1 MYLLSN
7 ESNNRIRIAVM
18 AVAARTMNF
27 CLCIAE
33 VNSPKS
39 QTVLMH
45 GDISPILLENLQNK
59 QKWHSSIQ
67 ISKCI

>member
-1 MYLLSN
+1 MALYRSRLSV
-7 ESNNRIRIAVM
+7 EGGEQS
-18 AVAARTMNF
+18 
-27 CLCIAE
+27 
-33 VNSPKS
+33 KS
-39 QTVLMH
+39 ADVIMR